1 MTLSDFAKTLEKNKS
16 SRSLALDK
24 SGMLGTVTKRV
35 RETFGKSSG

>member
-1 MTLSDFAKTLEKNKS
+1 MTLTDFAKTVKKKYS
-16 SRSLALDK
+16 WDLALDK